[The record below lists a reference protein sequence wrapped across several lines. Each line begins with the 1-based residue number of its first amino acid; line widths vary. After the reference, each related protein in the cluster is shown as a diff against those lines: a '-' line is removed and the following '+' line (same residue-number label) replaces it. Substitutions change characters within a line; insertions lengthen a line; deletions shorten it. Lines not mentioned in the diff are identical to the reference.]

1 MKRAIWLVLAA
12 ASAVYGIS
20 ILAVGSGTLSFVIWL
35 AAAAVFLAA
44 FWISGG
50 GRWQRLPAAL
60 RRAFLICVI
69 VGALVC
75 GVCMVAEISH
85 FSDRGPANLDFI
97 IVPGAQVY
105 ETGPSVVYAFRLD
118 AAAEYL
124 KENPDTIC
132 IVSGGQGANET
143 ATEGEAGREYL
154 VARGIEPE
162 RVLAETEAFNTAEN
176 IRYSMELAEAAL
188 TEAGAA
194 ITDENISAG
203 ESAAGESTPAGLKI
217 GIVTNNFHVFRCV
230 YLADKLTDCEVH
242 GISAPAL
249 PWFLPNNMVRE
260 VFGILRDVWL

>member
-1 MKRAIWLVLAA
+1 
-12 ASAVYGIS
+12 
-20 ILAVGSGTLSFVIWL
+20 
-35 AAAAVFLAA
+35 
-44 FWISGG
+44 
-50 GRWQRLPAAL
+50 
-60 RRAFLICVI
+60 
-69 VGALVC
+69 
-75 GVCMVAEISH
+75 MVAEISH
-85 FSDRGPANLDFI
+85 FNDRGPANLDFI

-143 ATEGEAGREYL
+143 ASEGEAGREYL

-176 IRYSMELAEAAL
+176 IRYSMELAEASI
-188 TEAGAA
+188 ENGAVT
-194 ITDENISAG
+194 TDESIS
-203 ESAAGESTPAGLKI
+203 AGLKI

-230 YLADKLTDCEVH
+230 YLAEKLTDCEVH
-242 GISAPAL
+242 GIAAPAL

-260 VFGILRDVWL
+260 VFGILRDLV

>member
-1 MKRAIWLVLAA
+1 
-12 ASAVYGIS
+12 
-20 ILAVGSGTLSFVIWL
+20 
-35 AAAAVFLAA
+35 
-44 FWISGG
+44 
-50 GRWQRLPAAL
+50 
-60 RRAFLICVI
+60 
-69 VGALVC
+69 
-75 GVCMVAEISH
+75 MVAELSH

-143 ATEGEAGREYL
+143 ASEGKVGREYL
-154 VARGIEPE
+154 VARGVEPE
-162 RVLAETEAFNTAEN
+162 RALAETKALNTTEN
-176 IRYSMELAEAAL
+176 ICYSMELAEAAL

-194 ITDENISAG
+194 ATGENIS
-203 ESAAGESTPAGLKI
+203 AGLKI

>member
-35 AAAAVFLAA
+35 AAASIFMVA
-44 FWISGG
+44 FWLSGG
-50 GRWQRLPAAL
+50 GRWQRLPAVL
-60 RRAFLICVI
+60 RRAFLICVAM
-69 VGALVC
+69 GALVC

-85 FSDRGPANLDFI
+85 FNDRGPANLDFI

-143 ATEGEAGREYL
+143 ASEGEAGREYL

-176 IRYSMELAEAAL
+176 IRYSMELAEASI
-188 TEAGAA
+188 ENGAVT
-194 ITDENISAG
+194 TDESIS
-203 ESAAGESTPAGLKI
+203 AGLKI

-230 YLADKLTDCEVH
+230 YLAEKLTDCEVH
-242 GISAPAL
+242 GIAAPAL

-260 VFGILRDVWL
+260 VFGILRDLV

>member
-1 MKRAIWLVLAA
+1 MKRAIWLILAVV
-12 ASAVYGIS
+12 SAVYGVS
-20 ILAVGSGTLSFVIWL
+20 ILAVGSGTLSFAIWL

-44 FWISGG
+44 FWFSGG
-50 GRWQRLPAAL
+50 GRWQRLPMAQ
-60 RRAFLICVI
+60 RRAVLICVI
-69 VGALVC
+69 LGTSVC
-75 GVCMVAEISH
+75 GVCMGAELSH
-85 FSDRGPANLDFI
+85 FNDRGPANLDFV

-105 ETGPSVVYAFRLD
+105 ASGPSLVYRFRLD

-162 RVLAETEAFNTAEN
+162 RVLAETKAFNTAEN
-176 IRYSMELAEAAL
+176 IRYSMEIAEASI
-188 TEAGAA
+188 ENGAVT
-194 ITDENISAG
+194 TDESISAG
-203 ESAAGESTPAGLKI
+203 GSAAGESTPADLKI
-217 GIVTNNFHVFRCV
+217 GVVTNNFHVFRCV

-242 GISAPAL
+242 GIAAPAL

-260 VFGILRDVWL
+260 VFGILRDLV